1 MYDTGIIIRRPVKN
15 DVLPLSELVYRF
27 YAFNEEFDSSWA
39 IASNAKEIAVK
50 VAESMINNSNINVF
64 VADYDN
70 ILSGYI
76 KSVTNENLLLIN
88 NKIEII
94 KELYVKPQMR
104 RTGIASM
111 LIQKL
116 SEEVSKN
123 GIKYIAVEFPVQNW
137 IATDLYK
144 KLGFRPYSST
154 YIKEV

>member
-1 MYDTGIIIRRPVKN
+1 
-15 DVLPLSELVYRF
+15 
-27 YAFNEEFDSSWA
+27 
-39 IASNAKEIAVK
+39 
-50 VAESMINNSNINVF
+50 
-64 VADYDN
+64 
-70 ILSGYI
+70 
-76 KSVTNENLLLIN
+76 
-88 NKIEII
+88 
-94 KELYVKPQMR
+94 
-104 RTGIASM
+104 M